1 MNKTE
6 AIKLLNQACM
16 RLFGCNMT
24 EATDKQ
30 AYKALC
36 TVVRNGMY
44 DRRRAYKRGY
54 QEEGRKQVFY
64 MSMEFLVGTSLRN
77 NLFNLG
83 LEETFTDA
91 LKDLNIDIKELYA
104 LDPDAGLGNG
114 GLGRLAACYLDSL
127 TGLGYPATGFSIRY

>member
-1 MNKTE
+1 MNKNE
-6 AIKLLNQACM
+6 AIELLNKSCM
-16 RLFGCNMT
+16 RLFGCTMT

-36 TVVRNGMY
+36 TVIRNGMY
-44 DRRRAYKRGY
+44 DRRRAFKREY

-83 LEETFTDA
+83 MEEVFTEA
-91 LKDLNIDIKELYA
+91 LNELHIDINELYA

-114 GLGRLAACYLDSL
+114 GLGRLASCYLDSL
-127 TGLGYPATGFSIRY
+127 TGLGYPTTGYSIR